1 MLHHWN
7 AVVAN
12 VIVAIV
18 VAAAAVVVVVAAV
31 AFGVIVDFELVDW
44 VARIRVV
51 REIHILLL
59 LGGWD
64 SNLVELLPEA
74 AC

>member
-18 VAAAAVVVVVAAV
+18 VAAAVVVVVAA